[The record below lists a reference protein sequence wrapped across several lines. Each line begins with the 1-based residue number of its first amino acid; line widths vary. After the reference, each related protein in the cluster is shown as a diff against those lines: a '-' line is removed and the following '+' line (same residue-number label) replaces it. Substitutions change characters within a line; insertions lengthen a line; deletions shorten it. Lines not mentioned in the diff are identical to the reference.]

1 MPVAAII
8 FNRFKQHSNLNHTC
22 PYSEAVVFKLTNAVC
37 VSYNETW
44 FLFHHCRLKAVS
56 RNKVVLNLN
65 GTVLHPVHKIN
76 VHAKIFK
83 RENGYKPWLI
93 ETKVDVCRFVVTS
106 YDPFSKLVFNLFKE
120 FSNFDHPCPFMG
132 LQYVMGFYL
141 RPELLIL
148 PFPSGDYM
156 LMLRWFFHNKLTFDT
171 NVSFV
176 FTEDLHG

>member
-1 MPVAAII
+1 
-8 FNRFKQHSNLNHTC
+8 FFKLLQLHILNINLC
-22 PYSEAVVFKLTNAVC
+22 FKEAVLFKMTNAVC
-37 VSYNETW
+37 LSYNDSV
-44 FLFHHCRLKAVS
+44 FNFHHCRLKAIS

-65 GTVLHPVHKIN
+65 GTLPHPVDKISFHLK
-76 VHAKIFK
+76 VFK

-93 ETKVDVCRFVVTS
+93 DSKTDICRFLKS
-106 YDPFSKLVFNLFKE
+106 NYDPVAKIVFNLFKE
-120 FSNFDHPCPFMG
+120 FSNFDHPCPLVG

-156 LMLRWFFHNKLTFDT
+156 LMLRWFLNNKLTFDT

-176 FTEDLHG
+176 FTEDLLA